1 MTNRRAI
8 ISDIE
13 KMGGKHHVAYTV
25 LSKQGKLV
33 DCCDVSIALE
43 PVIVPP
49 VAVVE
54 SNVVEDTLEV
64 VSQQVTELVIAPPA
78 TPLESDDVEEVVAPV
93 VVEETT
99 TRVEEKVVVHTEDA
113 AVITNQKKKFVKKT
127 PFSKKNTVG

>member
-33 DCCDVSIALE
+33 DCCDVSIVPE
-43 PVIVPP
+43 PIIVPP
-49 VAVVE
+49 VAAVE
-54 SNVVEDTLEV
+54 LNVVEDTLEV
-64 VSQQVTELVIAPPA
+64 VSQQVTELVIAP
-78 TPLESDDVEEVVAPV
+78 LESDDVEEDAVTPV
-93 VVEETT
+93 IVEET
-99 TRVEEKVVVHTEDA
+99 TRVEEKVVVHTEDTA
-113 AVITNQKKKFVKKT
+113 MTTTQKKKKKT